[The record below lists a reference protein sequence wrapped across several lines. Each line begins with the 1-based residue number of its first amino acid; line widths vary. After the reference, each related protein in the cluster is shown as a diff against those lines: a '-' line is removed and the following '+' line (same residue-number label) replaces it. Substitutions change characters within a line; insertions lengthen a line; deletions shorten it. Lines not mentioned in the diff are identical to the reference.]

1 MRLLDLFGKKDYI
14 NLVFLGG
21 NMNIK
26 RNLRIFILFSQY
38 ALKSILLYP
47 VGTIL
52 FTLGKIIR
60 FLLFFFFVYFLVSKT
75 SSLKGYTTDQAIIFY
90 LTFNVID
97 TAAQLLF
104 REVYRFR
111 QLVVSGDLDGIL
123 LKPYHPFL
131 RVLVGGIDPLDAGV
145 LILYVILTLAF
156 IIKLSATLSL
166 VAIVMYFLLI
176 VNAMVIGTAFH
187 ILVLAFGILTSNID
201 HGVMIYRDLTSVGR
215 FPLEIYQEPF
225 RWLIT
230 FVIPVGIMM
239 SFPTQSL
246 FGKLGINLTI
256 VAFVL
261 AGTFMYVSL
270 RLWES
275 ALKKYQS
282 WGG

>member
-1 MRLLDLFGKKDYI
+1 MG
-14 NLVFLGG
+14 
-21 NMNIK
+21 
-26 RNLRIFILFSQY
+26 RNLRVFGLFTQF
-38 ALKSILLYP
+38 ALKSVMLYP

-75 SSLKGYTTDQAIIFY
+75 SSLEGYTPDQAIIFY

-145 LILYVILTLAF
+145 LVLYVLLTLAY
-156 IIKLSATLSL
+156 IVKIAPSLSL
-166 VAIVMYFLLI
+166 IAIIMYVLLI
-176 VNAMVIGTAFH
+176 INAMVIGTAFH
-187 ILVLAFGILTSNID
+187 IFVLAFGIITSNID
-201 HGVMIYRDLTSVGR
+201 HGVMIYRDLTSIGR

-225 RWLIT
+225 RWIIT
-230 FVIPVGIMM
+230 FIIPVGIMM

-246 FGKLGINLTI
+246 FGKLGVHLII
-256 VAFVL
+256 IAFVL
-261 AGTFMYVSL
+261 AGFFMYSSL
-270 RLWES
+270 KLWGF

>member
-1 MRLLDLFGKKDYI
+1 MI
-14 NLVFLGG
+14 A
-21 NMNIK
+21 K
-26 RNLRIFILFSQY
+26 RNIRIFGLFSQY

-75 SSLKGYTTDQAIIFY
+75 SSLKGYTADQAIIFY

-97 TAAQLLF
+97 TASQLLF

-145 LILYVILTLAF
+145 LILYIILTFGYVAK
-156 IIKLSATLSL
+156 IAPTLTPF
-166 VAIVMYFLLI
+166 AILMYFLLI

-187 ILVLAFGILTSNID
+187 ILVLSFGILTSNID

-246 FGKLGINLTI
+246 FSKLELPMII
-256 VAFVL
+256 VAFAL
-261 AGTFMYVSL
+261 AGFFMYLSL
-270 RLWES
+270 KLWNS

>member
-270 RLWES
+270 RLWGS